1 MMLVGQDPWRSLAR
15 LQRDVSR
22 LFEQADG
29 EGTTSAATSD
39 WVPPVDIREEHNQ
52 YVLHVDV
59 PGVDPAQIEVTAENG
74 VLTVRGERRA
84 VSEDARAP
92 YKRVERVHGTFYRR
106 FTLPDAV
113 DTDQIQAACQ
123 LGVLEISIPKQAQV
137 QPRRI
142 TVAS

>member
-1 MMLVGQDPWRSLAR
+1 MMLLNQDPWRSLAR

-22 LFEQADG
+22 LFEQADS

-39 WVPPVDIREEHNQ
+39 WVPPVDIREEQDQ

-74 VLTVRGERRA
+74 VLTLRGERQA
-84 VSEDARAP
+84 ASEDTRAP
-92 YKRVERVHGTFYRR
+92 FRRVERVHGTFYRR

-113 DTDQIQAACQ
+113 HTEQIQATCQ
-123 LGVLEISIPKQAQV
+123 LGVLEIRIPKQAQV

-142 TVAS
+142 NVAS

>member
-1 MMLVGQDPWRSLAR
+1 MMLVSQDPWRSLAR

-22 LFEQADG
+22 LFERADG
-29 EGTTSAATSD
+29 EATTSAATSD
-39 WVPPVDIREEHNQ
+39 WIPPVDIREEHDR

-59 PGVDPAQIEVTAENG
+59 PGVDPGAIEVTAENG
-74 VLTVRGERRA
+74 VLTVRGERPGVA
-84 VSEDARAP
+84 DDGRAP
-92 YKRVERVHGTFYRR
+92 YKRVERVHGSFYRR

-113 DTDQIQAACQ
+113 DTDQIQATCQ

-142 TVAS
+142 NVAS